1 MDLYTLC
8 ARIFGLISL
17 AAFTSCSSGS
27 SDDDLII
34 NPRFSPAKKLMIR
47 QQTKVASSA
56 VKKIITLAYD
66 CDKEFNN
73 ANANV
78 LEIREYDDAGKVLT
92 EEELYFN
99 GIRKKKVEFFY
110 DQAGNLT
117 HQHLYNDDNT
127 LLQKTYFNKLG
138 FDTLTANYQK
148 DGSLRNSIQK
158 FLEYSPG
165 GFVKSIQEID
175 DMGRTHSIVSFTFSD
190 TLLIEEELATF
201 NPLSGNP
208 IGTEL
213 IKYNDRGDRAY
224 MSSSTGS
231 TIDEEV
237 TMGYE
242 YNEFGKIENARL
254 FNKDGLLIREKNNSF
269 YSGGTVKTI
278 TDTYFDPA
286 DGKAYQVYEEYYLE
300 DGNLQSTF
308 LKDSNGLTLRSSE
321 FTYNEKGLLVETVE
335 YDPGQVPDYL
345 CTRLIYE
352 FFD

>member
-1 MDLYTLC
+1 MDFYTHC
-8 ARIFGLISL
+8 ARIFGFINLVV
-17 AAFTSCSSGS
+17 FMSCSPS
-27 SDDDLII
+27 SSVDEPDMD
-34 NPRFSPAKKLMIR
+34 PRFSPVKKRMIK
-47 QQTKVASSA
+47 QQAKVASAA
-56 VKKIITLAYD
+56 VKKIVTLAYD
-66 CDKEFNN
+66 CDKEFNE
-73 ANANV
+73 ANSNV
-78 LEIREYDDAGKVLT
+78 LEIRMYNEEGKVLT

-99 GIRKKKVEFFY
+99 GIRKKKVEYLY

-117 HQHLYNDDNT
+117 HQHLYNDDNN

-138 FDTLTANYQK
+138 FDTLTANYLN

-165 GFVKSIQEID
+165 GFAKSIQEID
-175 DMGRTHSIVSFTFSD
+175 NMGRTHSIVSFTYSD
-190 TLLIEEELATF
+190 TLLVEEEFATF

-208 IGTEL
+208 VGTEV
-213 IKYNDRGDRAY
+213 IKYNSRGDRAY
-224 MSSSTGS
+224 MSSATGN

-237 TMGYE
+237 TMGYK
-242 YNEFGKIENARL
+242 YNDFRKIENARL

-269 YSGGTVKTI
+269 YSDGAVKSI

-286 DGKAYQVYEEYYLE
+286 EGSMYQVYEEYYLE

-308 LKDSNGLTLRSSE
+308 LKDAKGLTLRSSE

-345 CTRLIYE
+345 CTRLLYE
-352 FFD
+352 FYN